1 MVCFG
6 YSGPE
11 SQAKSLPGPCAFCFW
26 LALKLS
32 SVSLYPL
39 SLSLSLSVPSSCR
52 LELLK
57 QLLCL
62 DAVATAA
69 GHRLSVI
76 CPRRVVQ
83 SGWCCVSHRSK
94 LEKRRRERE
103 RERLCMAGSSL
114 SLCKL
119 VQVRK
124 HCERDLFPPSL
135 STFFIP
141 HFHSTSTVHG
151 VIIFEALE
159 IPIDVRFALIE
170 YRAFR
175 QHLEYVCVY
184 SICLL
189 VGVPGERFRLETRRC
204 SLLDS
209 FMAGKS

>member
-32 SVSLYPL
+32 SLFPPFSAVFSHCVSLSL
-39 SLSLSLSVPSSCR
+39 FLSLSLSVPSSCR

-83 SGWCCVSHRSK
+83 SGWCCVSHRTK
-94 LEKRRRERE
+94 LETRDGQE
-103 RERLCMAGSSL
+103 ERLFMAGSSL

-124 HCERDLFPPSL
+124 HCERDLFPPPSV
-135 STFFIP
+135 IP
-141 HFHSTSTVHG
+141 YSTSPVHG

-159 IPIDVRFALIE
+159 IPIDIRFALIE

-175 QHLEYVCVY
+175 QHQEYVCMY
-184 SICLL
+184 SICVL
-189 VGVPGERFRLETRRC
+189 VGIPEVRF
-204 SLLDS
+204 
-209 FMAGKS
+209 